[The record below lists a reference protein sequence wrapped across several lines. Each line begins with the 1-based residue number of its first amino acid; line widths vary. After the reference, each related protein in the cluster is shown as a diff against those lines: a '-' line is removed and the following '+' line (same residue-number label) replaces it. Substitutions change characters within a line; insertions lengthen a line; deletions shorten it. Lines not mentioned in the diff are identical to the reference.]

1 MWSRNIYLGEM
12 RLTRRSFIGFGLA
25 LVAVLATF
33 AAFTDLIISNED
45 LAGLLESYPQALLDA
60 FNFDIAAFT
69 SFEGWMGSEP
79 YVFYVLL
86 LSIFGI
92 LQALGSISK
101 ELDQRTGEFLF
112 SQPVS
117 RPRIFLSKVL
127 SGLTQLTVL
136 FLLSALVAW
145 LAGHLA
151 AEVTN
156 PTGLFLLFA
165 AGYLIAIGFSGIGY
179 LLTPLFNASR
189 SATALGIGIVL
200 GSFVLDAFSKVSDK
214 VNWLGYFSLFQ
225 LYDVHGLLAA
235 KRLPL
240 WPSLFVCILFVLGVG
255 AGLWLFRQKDIL
267 H

>member
-25 LVAVLATF
+25 LVAVLVTF

-92 LQALGSISK
+92 LQSLGSISK
-101 ELDQRTGEFLF
+101 ELDKRTWEFLF

-117 RPRIFLSKVL
+117 RPHLSFQSPKRPYPIDGAFSFVCPSCL
-127 SGLTQLTVL
+127 VGGAPGRRGDQSYWS
-136 FLLSALVAW
+136 FLLLRR
-145 LAGHLA
+145 
-151 AEVTN
+151 
-156 PTGLFLLFA
+156 
-165 AGYLIAIGFSGIGY
+165 GYLIAIGF
-179 LLTPLFNASR
+179 R
-189 SATALGIGIVL
+189 
-200 GSFVLDAFSKVSDK
+200 D
-214 VNWLGYFSLFQ
+214 
-225 LYDVHGLLAA
+225 
-235 KRLPL
+235 RLPVD
-240 WPSLFVCILFVLGVG
+240 PSSMPVGVPPPWGSVLSWVPSSSM
-255 AGLWLFRQKDIL
+255 LFRRFL
-267 H
+267 TR